1 MNFENF
7 YKKYLIG
14 LEPFHRHGLEGR
26 NTISQYL
33 QKLWYQSL
41 ERGYKHYNLLR
52 GRKMKNYKIGYTTGV
67 YDMFHIGHLNILKRA
82 KEQCDYLIVGV
93 STDEVVKSYKNKT
106 PIIPFEERI
115 AIVQELKCVDKAV
128 PQKNMNKMEAWKNLH
143 FDALFHGSDWKGSDM
158 YNKMIDEFSLVGVD
172 VVFLPH
178 TEGVSSTLLSE
189 VLHKMNCEN

>member
-1 MNFENF
+1 M
-7 YKKYLIG
+7 KKY
-14 LEPFHRHGLEGR
+14 
-26 NTISQYL
+26 
-33 QKLWYQSL
+33 KV
-41 ERGYKHYNLLR
+41 
-52 GRKMKNYKIGYTTGV
+52 GYTTGV
-67 YDMFHIGHLNILKRA
+67 FDMFHIGHLNILKKA

-128 PQKNMNKMEAWKNLH
+128 SQTSMDKMKSWEKYH

-158 YNKMIDEFSLVGVD
+158 YNKMIDEFSKVGVD

-189 VLHKMNCEN
+189 VLHKMKNEK